1 MHLER
6 ANWSFFASPLLPTK
20 REEGVMLW
28 TPASDIW
35 QCPSGLI
42 GEEKYLFLLPLLDL
56 YRKDRLTREK
66 HTNLLKFMCHRN
78 LHKEIKTKTM
88 VKPEFFT
95 LHLMRVESDGKVLQD
110 KKQYNLRG
118 VNRGKLSKA
127 SLFKS
132 FFSFGD
138 RHSIS
143 YMRSYDM
150 LQGEIR
156 KSRTCHFSNS
166 FILRQSTCQDAIFGD
181 SMS

>member
-1 MHLER
+1 
-6 ANWSFFASPLLPTK
+6 
-20 REEGVMLW
+20 
-28 TPASDIW
+28 
-35 QCPSGLI
+35 
-42 GEEKYLFLLPLLDL
+42 
-56 YRKDRLTREK
+56 
-66 HTNLLKFMCHRN
+66 MCHRN

-156 KSRTCHFSNS
+156 KSRTCHFSKS

-181 SMS
+181 SMFWTPISVFVKNKCIQFKREGTYLYYGWFMLLYGRNQHNTL